1 MQSRPDS
8 FFLLFYFLM
17 SLKFVAKR
25 ATDQPVYLAS
35 KKAKNKEN
43 ELEDEEKIEEV
54 SQAKKKSEQRKKIEE
69 TERYKIYA

>member
-1 MQSRPDS
+1 
-8 FFLLFYFLM
+8 M

-35 KKAKNKEN
+35 KKPKNKEN
-43 ELEDEEKIEEV
+43 EMKDEEKV
-54 SQAKKKSEQRKKIEE
+54 NQTKKKSEQRKKIEE